1 MARSENATILM
12 QHGRFAKGAGNM
24 LERIPRV
31 PPATLAAL
39 FAIATLLVGACAMA
53 VPAMLYYQR
62 AYQSPVHGAADDLL
76 MLSGWGLAADDRV
89 VYQAIIDTTREL
101 SPPVHMPAYA
111 TAESGIAA
119 LVSVEGLPYSVTI
132 KLPPAVDANRPYAL
146 WIRTSRGEWS
156 NAVRINDTRALW
168 FTPAYVYATTR
179 LASLPRELKVVGRNL
194 QSAPGRS
201 TQIRL
206 IGPQDFLG
214 AAIAE
219 PELTATLSQY
229 VARVKLPQSL
239 RPGRYRVQLSRD
251 SVNWA
256 EVLGQVFEVR
266 PDPAPQKEFSV
277 GDLQFGHCRPDD
289 GADDTACVMRAI
301 AAAKLAGRASVY
313 FGPGTWD
320 LIDGAQQGLKGN
332 DGIVVPVGVSLRGA
346 GSGLTRLA
354 RHAEWNADAPDA
366 AALTLQGSA
375 TVSGFT
381 FTDLKVYDARDH
393 AGPFILLGE
402 HFEHAASASSHSSVE
417 STADGLV
424 VTGNTFD
431 KTMVAVGSG
440 GLPIRRLFITYNVF
454 GAFDSALELGG
465 SQYNMAE
472 KFRIDDSIIA
482 HNVFKPGSKLDPVAR
497 TGTLASELGAG
508 LRLDFSGNTAD
519 GTSADYLYSQDDAKG
534 WRAAFFWSLTGS
546 VEETLISQNSI
557 TCSGDKI
564 GDGEAISLDNN
575 TNTFAFAAAPLVQ
588 GAADSSISVSDPLVL
603 RQNGRDVPA
612 AYYVDHWVQIVSG
625 PGLGQVRKI
634 AGYSTDA
641 VTHVTRFSVTP
652 GWDVMPV
659 AGRSRMAVGR
669 EYWQVLVVGN
679 HIDNRQPL
687 CQKSNRSR
695 HAAGGITIW
704 AQTADSVIAGN
715 RQYDSDGILVQQN
728 YIIPEHACP
737 DCTMQGFF
745 QSNLHIHSNLVD
757 GEYDWGTDCSA
768 SGIILGVAAAPWGN
782 AAPPTVGFGV
792 SISHNT
798 VRHADGLLG
807 GAIGQIDS
815 WTAGPDPHRWPLSE
829 SVIIQHNSIVDV
841 DGPRAFPMC
850 GRSHARMGIVFPEH
864 EIAWHTVLY
873 GNSCKNVS
881 QPLGPGGVDTVRLCP
896 SSVADSCEC
905 QPPPNGKN

>member
-1 MARSENATILM
+1 MLM
-12 QHGRFAKGAGNM
+12 QHGRLAKGAGNM

-39 FAIATLLVGACAMA
+39 FAIAALHAECAMA
-53 VPAMLYYQR
+53 VAPVLYHQG
-62 AYQSPVHGAADDLL
+62 AYQSPVHGVADDLL
-76 MLSGWGLAADDRV
+76 MLSGWGLAADDTV
-89 VYQAIIDTTREL
+89 VYQVISDATRQL
-101 SPPVHMPAYA
+101 PPPVHMPAKP
-111 TAESGIAA
+111 TTENGIAA
-119 LVSVEGLPYSVTI
+119 VISVAGIPYSLTI
-132 KLPPAVDANRPYAL
+132 KLPPVLDENRPYAL
-146 WIRTSRGEWS
+146 WIRTSGGEWS

-168 FTPAYVYATTR
+168 HTPAYVYASGR

-194 QSAPGRS
+194 QPAPGRS
-201 TQIRL
+201 THIRL

-214 AAIAE
+214 AVIAAPE
-219 PELTATLSQY
+219 PSASISQY
-229 VARVKLPQSL
+229 VARVQLPQSL

-251 SVNWA
+251 GTDWA
-256 EVLGQVFEVR
+256 EVPGQALEVR
-266 PDPAPQKEFSV
+266 PDPAPQMEFSV
-277 GDLQFGHCRPDD
+277 GDSRFGRCRPDD
-289 GADDTACVMRAI
+289 GADDTDCILRAI
-301 AAAKLAGRASVY
+301 AAARLAGHAAVY

-320 LIDGAQQGLKGN
+320 LTGGAQPGLSGI

-346 GSGLTRLA
+346 GNSLTRLA
-354 RHAEWNADAPDA
+354 RHAEWNAGAPDTA
-366 AALTLQGSA
+366 AFTLQGNA

-381 FTDLKVYDARDH
+381 FVDVKVYDARDH
-393 AGPFILLGE
+393 AGPFIQLG
-402 HFEHAASASSHSSVE
+402 ANVE
-417 STADGLV
+417 SAAFASKPNSVGSAVDDVV

-440 GLPIRRLFITYNVF
+440 GLPIHRLFITYNVF
-454 GAFDSALELGG
+454 GAFNSALELDG
-465 SQYNMAE
+465 SQYYMAE
-472 KFRIDDSIIA
+472 KFRMDDSVIA
-482 HNVFKPGSKLDPVAR
+482 HNIFKPGGKLDPVAK

-508 LRLDFSGNTAD
+508 LRVDFSANTAD
-519 GTSADYLYSQDDAKG
+519 GTSADYLYSQDEAKG
-534 WRAAFFWSLTGS
+534 WRAAFFWSLNGS
-546 VEETLISQNSI
+546 VEETLIAENSI

-575 TNTFAFAAAPLVQ
+575 TNTFAFAAAPLVLA
-588 GAADSSISVSDPLVL
+588 AADSSISVSDPLVL
-603 RQNGRDVPA
+603 RQHNRDIPA
-612 AYYVDHWVQIVSG
+612 TYYIGHWVQIVSG

-634 AGYSTDA
+634 TGYSTDA
-641 VTHVTRFSVTP
+641 ATHVTTFSVTP
-652 GWDVMPV
+652 GWDVIPLT
-659 AGRSRMAVGR
+659 GRSRMAVGR

-679 HIDNRQPL
+679 YIDNRQPL

-715 RQYDSDGILVQQN
+715 HQYDSDGILVQQN

-737 DCTMQGFF
+737 DCTMQSFF
-745 QSNLHIHSNLVD
+745 QSQLDIHSNLVD
-757 GEYDWGTDCSA
+757 GEYDWGMDCSA
-768 SGIILGVAAAPWGN
+768 SGIMLGVAAAPWGR

-841 DGPRAFPMC
+841 PGPRAFPIC
-850 GRSHARMGIVFPEH
+850 GKSHARMGIVFPEH

-873 GNSCKNVS
+873 GNSCENVA
-881 QPLGPGGVDTVRLCP
+881 QPLGSGGVDTVKLCP

-905 QPPPNGKN
+905 PPSKNGRN